1 MKVTDITRQKHNEER
16 VSVFVD
22 DKYAF
27 SLDEVDAVKLKIKI
41 GAELTQKDIE
51 RCCLESNLSK
61 AMKKA
66 LNILAVKPMTCREL
80 EKKLFEKGYDE
91 AVTSVAIA
99 ELEDMGYIN
108 DYDYA
113 CMYIEYAAQKCH
125 GEKKIRFEL
134 AHRGVDADIIED
146 AICDKFTTDADEMAE
161 MIYAKYGDVDMSD
174 MKTKQRVTRFFAS
187 RGFGFG
193 DINDALRR
201 YEQLR
206 NEE

>member
-1 MKVTDITRQKHNEER
+1 M
-16 VSVFVD
+16 FVD
-22 DKYAF
+22 GKFAF

-66 LNILAVKPMTCREL
+66 LNILSVKPMTCREL
-80 EKKLFEKGYDE
+80 EKKLAEKGYDE
-91 AVTSVAIA
+91 AVISVAVA
-99 ELEDMGYIN
+99 ELEGMGYLN

-134 AHRGVDADIIED
+134 AHRGVDADVIED
-146 AICDKFTTDADEMAE
+146 AICEKFFTGADEMAD
-161 MIYAKYGDVDMSD
+161 MIYAKYGDVDLGDIKMR
-174 MKTKQRVTRFFAS
+174 QRVTRFFAS

-193 DINDALRR
+193 DINDAIRR
-201 YEQLR
+201 YEQLHC
-206 NEE
+206 EE